1 MSNAM
6 LMQSRCMSV
15 GFTAAPALFGM
26 PCFAL
31 CIQRELRPD
40 GAAVS
45 ISQNVRAFTVLT
57 RDSWEVTQA
66 RPCLCVLA
74 RWFRARGVHTQSV
87 RAAAGFSVLPGRR
100 RSPSKCGIPGGSL
113 GRTQIP
119 AGLQPSMS
127 GFGSPG
133 LEGCPLRALRGGLK
147 GRRRQRGAQQHYWIG
162 FWGSEG
168 RLMRGT

>member
-6 LMQSRCMSV
+6 LMQSRWMSV
-15 GFTAAPALFGM
+15 GFTAAPALFGT
-26 PCFAL
+26 PCFGL

-45 ISQNVRAFTVLT
+45 LSQKVRAFTVLPVT
-57 RDSWEVTQA
+57 AGGGFTQA
-66 RPCLCVLA
+66 CPCLCVSV
-74 RWFRARGVHTQSV
+74 RWFKARGVHIQPV

-100 RSPSKCGIPGGSL
+100 CSLSKCGIPGGSL

-119 AGLQPSMS
+119 AGLRPSKT
-127 GFGSPG
+127 GFGSRG
-133 LEGCPLRALRGGLK
+133 LEGCPLCAPRRGLK

-162 FWGSEG
+162 FWGG
-168 RLMRGT
+168 GG